1 MVKKLSNLLSLLG
14 LSLILCLSAFADT
27 IKLKDGSI
35 IKGKV
40 IGFRDG
46 QFIVLVGSGSRVR
59 QMNFYADEVESI
71 EFDSAAAFV
80 DQYNAS
86 MNKLESRISEGKN
99 TSTTLQTNSTS
110 NTNSTTKNTTDN
122 NKQTEKSGKTE
133 LTSGS
138 QNTNKADSTANY
150 SASQTITQSK
160 TTTESDPRTESK
172 PAIEPKPQLQPVR
185 LKVKVLADNTA
196 NGWTSVGWVVK
207 KGQRIRIV
215 GKGQV
220 YLGGG
225 KFSGPEGMKN
235 LLDPEKLIP
244 QAPTGALIAVIGDD
258 NNDFI
263 FIGAE
268 NEFIAEREGV
278 LFLGV
283 NEGNL
288 DDNSGAFDVT
298 VEIYP

>member
-1 MVKKLSNLLSLLG
+1 VLLF
-14 LSLILCLSAFADT
+14 IFCLSVFADT

-46 QFIVLVGSGSRVR
+46 QFIVLVGSGSRMR
-59 QMNFYADEVESI
+59 QMNFYADEVEYI
-71 EFDSAAAFV
+71 EFDSAATAIE
-80 DQYNAS
+80 QYNAS
-86 MNKLESRISEGKN
+86 INKLEPRISETTATPQVN
-99 TSTTLQTNSTS
+99 TTNSPT
-110 NTNSTTKNTTDN
+110 NTNDSSQLERKPKIEPASNSQPVGNSTLNSVK
-122 NKQTEKSGKTE
+122 
-133 LTSGS
+133 
-138 QNTNKADSTANY
+138 
-150 SASQTITQSK
+150 
-160 TTTESDPRTESK
+160 TESK
-172 PAIEPKPQLQPVR
+172 PKTEPVR

-207 KGQRIRIV
+207 KGQRIRII

-235 LLDPEKLIP
+235 LPDPEKLIP

-268 NEFIAEREGV
+268 NEFVAEREGV
-278 LFLGV
+278 LFLGI
-283 NEGNL
+283 NEGYL
-288 DDNSGAFDVT
+288 DDNSGAFDAT

>member
-1 MVKKLSNLLSLLG
+1 MFKLSNLLYASVLL
-14 LSLILCLSAFADT
+14 LIFCFSVFADT
-27 IKLKDGSI
+27 IKLKDGSV

-40 IGFRDG
+40 VGFRDG
-46 QFIVLVGSGSRVR
+46 QFIVIVGSGSRMR

-71 EFDSAAAFV
+71 EFDSAVVVV
-80 DQYNAS
+80 DQYNNS
-86 MNKLESRISEGKN
+86 INKLEPSENIPIKSKVESTPQLIQTDKVKVTEQVIPSDKN
-99 TSTTLQTNSTS
+99 LKQENKQVESSNQSSS
-110 NTNSTTKNTTDN
+110 NTR
-122 NKQTEKSGKTE
+122 EV
-133 LTSGS
+133 
-138 QNTNKADSTANY
+138 
-150 SASQTITQSK
+150 ISK
-160 TTTESDPRTESK
+160 TND
-172 PAIEPKPQLQPVR
+172 PKPKIEPVR

-207 KGQRIRIV
+207 KGQKIRII

-220 YLGGG
+220 YLGRGN
-225 KFSGPEGMKN
+225 FSGPEGMKS
-235 LLDPEKLIP
+235 LPDPDKLIP

-268 NEFIAEREGV
+268 NEFVAEREGV

-283 NEGNL
+283 NEGYL
-288 DDNSGAFDVT
+288 DDNSGAFDVV

>member
-1 MVKKLSNLLSLLG
+1 MIKKLSNLLISLG
-14 LSLILCLSAFADT
+14 LLLILCLSAFADT

-46 QFIVLVGSGSRVR
+46 QFIVLVGSGSRMR

-71 EFDSAAAFV
+71 EFDSVTAFV
-80 DQYNAS
+80 DQYNLS
-86 MNKLESRISEGKN
+86 MNKLESRISEGKSA
-99 TSTTLQTNSTS
+99 STTLQTNST
-110 NTNSTTKNTTDN
+110 NTDN
-122 NKQTEKSGKTE
+122 NRQTEKSSKTE
-133 LTSGS
+133 PTSGS
-138 QNTNKADSTANY
+138 QTTNKADSTANY
-150 SASQTITQSK
+150 PVSQTIAQSK
-160 TTTESDPRTESK
+160 TTTESKQRTESEIT
-172 PAIEPKPQLQPVR
+172 IEPKSQLRPVR

-207 KGQRIRIV
+207 KGQRIRII

-235 LLDPEKLIP
+235 LPDPEKLIP

>member
-1 MVKKLSNLLSLLG
+1 MIKKLSNLLISLG
-14 LSLILCLSAFADT
+14 LLLILCLSAFADT

-46 QFIVLVGSGSRVR
+46 QFIVLVGSGSRMR

-71 EFDSAAAFV
+71 EFDSVTAFV
-80 DQYNAS
+80 DQYNPS
-86 MNKLESRISEGKN
+86 MNKLESRISEGKSA
-99 TSTTLQTNSTS
+99 STTLQTNST
-110 NTNSTTKNTTDN
+110 NTDN
-122 NKQTEKSGKTE
+122 NRQTEKSSKTE
-133 LTSGS
+133 PTSGS
-138 QNTNKADSTANY
+138 QTTNKADSTANY
-150 SASQTITQSK
+150 PVSQTIAQSK
-160 TTTESDPRTESK
+160 TTTESKQRTESEIT
-172 PAIEPKPQLQPVR
+172 IEPKSQLRPVR

-207 KGQRIRIV
+207 KGQRIRII

-235 LLDPEKLIP
+235 LPDPEKLIP